1 MHLQKLVTI
10 ALTAFMH
17 ILKMFKPK
25 KIVHACW
32 PTCES
37 FAHILCFWPMQR
49 IKRVRDRLVTRIRTR
64 SLAWLHSI

>member
-1 MHLQKLVTI
+1 VHLQKLVTI

-17 ILKMFKPK
+17 KLKMLK

-49 IKRVRDRLVTRIRTR
+49 IERVRDRLVTRIRTH